1 MSPNYFPP
9 DVIERARA
17 LRVNP
22 PAGVDDPAIAFAC
35 ALGRLKF
42 CLRVSKDKEVAD
54 MLGIGEKAFN
64 ARKKRNSFPEKKL
77 RALAQRRP
85 ELGLDVEWVLT
96 GAPGNAIGVV
106 CGGDVQQVQVGCVGA
121 APVSP
126 AARLRQTASELA
138 AQADAVLVAMDVQ
151 PQRPGDR
158 AHVLAAYYLCRG
170 ALEVLRAAV
179 QQGDGCGSG
188 VAAADYFT
196 PGVMALARHYRV
208 G

>member
-1 MSPNYFPP
+1 MHYF
-9 DVIERARA
+9 DQATLRLKQEAGMTQDKQVARLLGLSARA
-17 LRVNP
+17 W
-22 PAGVDDPAIAFAC
+22 AG
-35 ALGRLKF
+35 
-42 CLRVSKDKEVAD
+42 
-54 MLGIGEKAFN
+54 
-64 ARKKRNSFPEKKL
+64 RKQTGAFPEKEL
-77 RALAQRRP
+77 RALVQ
-85 ELGLDVEWVLT
+85 ELGIDVDWVLT

-106 CGGDVQQVQVGCVGA
+106 CGGDVRQVEVGCVGA

-196 PGVMALARHYRV
+196 PGVMALARRYRV